1 MPGRFVL
8 CGFELISGYLNF
20 KVNLAIFSY
29 FFECVREYFSF
40 HKRMGD
46 SGGAVFLSVL
56 LPYDLKMNPKGL
68 SVSLFLIRDTIEYPE
83 LYINLWFY
91 PL

>member
-46 SGGAVFLSVL
+46 SGGGSIPLSAFTIRF
-56 LPYDLKMNPKGL
+56 KNEPKGTFCV
-68 SVSLFLIRDTIEYPE
+68 SVFD
-83 LYINLWFY
+83 
-91 PL
+91 

>member
-20 KVNLAIFSY
+20 KVKLAIFSY

-56 LPYDLKMNPKGL
+56 TIRFKNEPKEAFCV
-68 SVSLFLIRDTIEYPE
+68 SVFD
-83 LYINLWFY
+83 
-91 PL
+91 